1 MVDGGHVYS
10 TASGKSYISGPF
22 SSFAKC
28 GLSARPL
35 ALCTRGPGHSE
46 NSWSTYSNWWTLK
59 IHFFER
65 GVVLCP
71 FFRWGNWA
79 WRGSVICS
87 RSYNLW
93 VGKLDFRLR
102 SRAPILSSQV
112 FWGKEDRLHCR
123 KEGVGLGLGHGA
135 AWWDGEGVWDA
146 ALGRQSWVSEIGGRH
161 CFCLLLTSFVSKN
174 INVHLR
180 CLESFPGRHVWSGR
194 RWGQLIHPGAGW
206 LNMGLPVELTDRLPL
221 FIKRGGSWRLF
232 VPGLPRSH
240 SLCELAG
247 SMEARLLWT
256 EHLGNTCAY

>member
-1 MVDGGHVYS
+1 MVDGGRVYS
-10 TASGKSYISGPF
+10 TAFGKSYISGPF

-46 NSWSTYSNWWTLK
+46 NSWSTSSNWWTLK

-65 GVVLCP
+65 GVVLRP

-102 SRAPILSSQV
+102 SRAPILSSRV
-112 FWGKEDRLHCR
+112 FWGKEDRLHCG
-123 KEGVGLGLGHGA
+123 KEEGEGLGLGHGA

-146 ALGRQSWVSEIGGRH
+146 ALGGQSWVSEIGGRH
-161 CFCLLLTSFVSKN
+161 CFCLLLISFVSKN
-174 INVHLR
+174 INVRLR
-180 CLESFPGRHVWSGR
+180 CLESFPGRHVWRGR

-206 LNMGLPVELTDRLPL
+206 LNMGLPVELTDRPAS
-221 FIKRGGSWRLF
+221 FYKKRWLLKALCPWVAQISQSLWTCGLHGGSPAVDWA
-232 VPGLPRSH
+232 S
-240 SLCELAG
+240 
-247 SMEARLLWT
+247 W
-256 EHLGNTCAY
+256 